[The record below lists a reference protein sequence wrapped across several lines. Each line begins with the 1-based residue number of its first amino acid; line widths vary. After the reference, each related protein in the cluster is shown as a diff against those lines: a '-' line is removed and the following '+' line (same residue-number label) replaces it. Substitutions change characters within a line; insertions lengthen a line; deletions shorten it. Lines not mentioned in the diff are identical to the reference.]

1 VRGAGVSSIS
11 KMADIIVLMAV
22 HINKNLGH
30 FRNTMLILVL
40 VSKIVL
46 FLKAKPC
53 NIGIIARVRVIN
65 TVDACGTL

>member
-11 KMADIIVLMAV
+11 KMADIIVLMAI
-22 HINKNLGH
+22 HINKNLAH
-30 FRNTMLILVL
+30 FRNTILILVL

-53 NIGIIARVRVIN
+53 NIGIIVRVRVIN
-65 TVDACGTL
+65 TVHACGTL